1 MRTPDDD
8 RIEQGVKFKAGREAC
23 LEDEGID
30 VIFVNGE
37 SGTWGVPPPTE
48 FGGSSEPWPKPDD
61 INDKNPQIYQ
71 CQLPHEDPNLPFQPK
86 WIADGFKNGSPANC
100 GSMKGTNWKATPE
113 FNETTL
119 RVWSG
124 YCLSHPFPAFVAQQ
138 G

>member
-48 FGGSSEPWPKPDD
+48 FGGSSGPWPKPDD
-61 INDKNPQIYQ
+61 PNDTNRGIYQ
-71 CQLPHEDPNLPFQPK
+71 YQEPWDDPKLPFQ
-86 WIADGFKNGSPANC
+86 PANC